1 MGRSGWVG
9 VGGGDTLLEMWEETW
24 DMEQSEGR
32 PGGGNDWTFSHKVSL
47 KEFAQEHKCFGMF
60 RCVRI
65 FPARNLQDET
75 RQRPVTR

>member
-1 MGRSGWVG
+1 MKTFFKMGAC
-9 VGGGDTLLEMWEETW
+9 LQWEGMSWNTPNI
-24 DMEQSEGR
+24 QTIKYR
-32 PGGGNDWTFSHKVSL
+32 RRTGGGNDWTFSHKVSL